1 MVRYGPKWS
10 VAAARRRFARLLK
23 SAVHEPQAVYRRGS
37 VAAVVVGPET
47 YRRLSGGR
55 DGGTLADAF
64 AELREIC
71 RKERY
76 KLRMSPR
83 RDRPQPF
90 AGILRGLAR

>member
-1 MVRYGPKWS
+1 MVRSRPKWS
-10 VAAARRRFARLLK
+10 VAAARRRFATLLK

-37 VAAVVVGPET
+37 MAAVVVGPEI
-47 YRRLSGGR
+47 YRHLSGGKDR
-55 DGGTLADAF
+55 GTLADAF

-76 KLRMSPR
+76 RLKTPPR

-90 AGILRGLAR
+90 VKALRELAR